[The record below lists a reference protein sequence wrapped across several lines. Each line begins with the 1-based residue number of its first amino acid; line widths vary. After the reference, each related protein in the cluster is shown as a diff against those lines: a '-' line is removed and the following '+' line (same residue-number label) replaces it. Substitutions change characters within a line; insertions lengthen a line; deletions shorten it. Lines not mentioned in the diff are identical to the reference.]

1 MDNKE
6 CTAAAN
12 ALIEWFNSQEI
23 SQGDAKLVMAKV
35 LAKIMIR
42 TPTDTIEMRAIF
54 DAFIVRLAD
63 EANNQAYR
71 TIHRGRPHER

>member
-6 CTAAAN
+6 RAQAAA

-23 SQGDAKLVMAKV
+23 GQSDAKAVMAKV
-35 LAKIMIR
+35 LAKIMVR
-42 TPTDTIEMRAIF
+42 GPKDTIDMRAIF
-54 DAFIVRLAD
+54 DAFIVQLAD

-71 TIHRGRPHER
+71 TIHKRRPSDG